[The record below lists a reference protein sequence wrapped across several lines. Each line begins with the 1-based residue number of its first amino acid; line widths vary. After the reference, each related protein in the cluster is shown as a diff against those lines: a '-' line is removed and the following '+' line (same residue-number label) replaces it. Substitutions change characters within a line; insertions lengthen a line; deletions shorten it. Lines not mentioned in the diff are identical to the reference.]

1 MIKEN
6 LNIGDRV
13 CTVYSVDNAKVLL
26 IQPVDDHD
34 IEMLDSEVSYIEE
47 NAGKSFILAAFKI
60 NDWNNE
66 LSPWQAP
73 AVFGKNGFGGGAGKT
88 LEYVENALVPQ
99 IIEKYGLAEDIPI
112 IIGGYSLA
120 ALFSLWAV
128 YNSDKFKACAAAS
141 PSVWFPKWIEY
152 AQNNSPTASHIYLS
166 LGNKEEKAKNIVSM
180 GLINSRHKSIKSTC
194 RIFGRLSET
203 YKKNKD
209 SYTSWTIPEF
219 EKLLEPILK
228 ERKK

>member
-34 IEMLDSEVSYIEE
+34 IEVLDSEVSYIEE
-47 NAGKSFILAAFKI
+47 NAGRNFILAAFKI

-66 LSPWQAP
+66 LSPWKAP
-73 AVFGKNGFGGGAGKT
+73 PVFGKEGFGSGAGKT
-88 LEYVENALVPQ
+88 LEYVVDILIPQ
-99 IIEKYGLAEDIPI
+99 IIKKYGLVEDIPI

-141 PSVWFPKWIEY
+141 PSVWFPRWIEY
-152 AQNNSPTASHIYLS
+152 SQNNSPKAEHIYLS
-166 LGNKEEKAKNIVSM
+166 LGDKEEK
-180 GLINSRHKSIKSTC
+180 T
-194 RIFGRLSET
+194 
-203 YKKNKD
+203 KNKIMASVGECIKKQYEMLQNNGID
-209 SYTSWTIPEF
+209 TI
-219 EKLLEPILK
+219 LEWNEGNHFKDADIRTAKGFVWCIGHL
-228 ERKK
+228 

>member
-34 IEMLDSEVSYIEE
+34 IEVLDSEVSYIEE
-47 NAGKSFILAAFKI
+47 NAGKNFILAAFKI

-73 AVFGKNGFGGGAGKT
+73 PVFGKEGFGCGAGKT
-88 LEYVENALVPQ
+88 LEYVEDILIPQ
-99 IIEKYGLAEDIPI
+99 IIKKYGLAENIPI
-112 IIGGYSLA
+112 ITGGYSLA
-120 ALFSLWAV
+120 ALFSLWAI
-128 YNSDKFKACAAAS
+128 YSSDKFKACAATS

-152 AQNNSPTASHIYLS
+152 AQNNSPKAEHIYLS
-166 LGNKEEKAKNIVSM
+166 LGDKEEN
-180 GLINSRHKSIKSTC
+180 T
-194 RIFGRLSET
+194 
-203 YKKNKD
+203 KNKIMAAVGECIVKQYEILQNNGID
-209 SYTSWTIPEF
+209 TI
-219 EKLLEPILK
+219 LEWNEGSHFK
-228 ERKK
+228 EPDIRTAKGFVWCIEHL

>member
-34 IEMLDSEVSYIEE
+34 IEVLDSEVSYIEE
-47 NAGKSFILAAFKI
+47 NAGKNFILAAFKI

-73 AVFGKNGFGGGAGKT
+73 PVFGKEGFGCGAGKT
-88 LEYVENALVPQ
+88 LEYIEDILIPQ
-99 IIEKYGLAEDIPI
+99 IIKKYALAEDIPI
-112 IIGGYSLA
+112 ITGGYSLA
-120 ALFSLWAV
+120 ALFSLWAI
-128 YNSDKFKACAAAS
+128 YSSDKFKACAAAS

-152 AQNNSPTASHIYLS
+152 VQNNSPKAEYIYLS
-166 LGNKEEKAKNIVSM
+166 LGDKEEK
-180 GLINSRHKSIKSTC
+180 T
-194 RIFGRLSET
+194 
-203 YKKNKD
+203 KNKIMAAVGECIVKQYEILQSNGID
-209 SYTSWTIPEF
+209 TI
-219 EKLLEPILK
+219 LEWNAGNHFKDADIRTAKGFVWCVGHL
-228 ERKK
+228 